1 MYARLPVRTVLPRTY
16 RSPGGESGPGLVQAA
31 QMPPCGGG
39 IVLHVSKAIIA
50 FSYRGWH
57 GIIERAGQQTQS
69 GWGKRGLNDIVFR
82 KAAIKDMP
90 RIIELQTRIFSGEQN
105 IPSDDISGFL
115 ARKPQC
121 WCAVLHD
128 AVIGAVAAWKE
139 NEVTHW
145 GRFVTDPAL

>member
-1 MYARLPVRTVLPRTY
+1 M
-16 RSPGGESGPGLVQAA
+16 
-31 QMPPCGGG
+31 
-39 IVLHVSKAIIA
+39 
-50 FSYRGWH
+50 
-57 GIIERAGQQTQS
+57 
-69 GWGKRGLNDIVFR
+69 NDIVFR

-90 RIIELQTRIFSGEQN
+90 RIIELQTKIFSGEQN

-145 GRFVTDPAL
+145 GRFVTDPAYRGRYIGEKLRAYLLMIYSPRE